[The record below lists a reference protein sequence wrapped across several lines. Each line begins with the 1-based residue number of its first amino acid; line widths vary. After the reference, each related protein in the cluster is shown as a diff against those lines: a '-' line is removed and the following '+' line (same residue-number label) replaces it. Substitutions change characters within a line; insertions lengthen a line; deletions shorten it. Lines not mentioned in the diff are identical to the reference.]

1 MSSMVST
8 PFNDVGDLFIEMLK
22 DYLRVKNL
30 KERWLMFETT
40 SFIYISIPFYSWEGK
55 SKVSI

>member
-30 KERWLMFETT
+30 KER
-40 SFIYISIPFYSWEGK
+40 
-55 SKVSI
+55 